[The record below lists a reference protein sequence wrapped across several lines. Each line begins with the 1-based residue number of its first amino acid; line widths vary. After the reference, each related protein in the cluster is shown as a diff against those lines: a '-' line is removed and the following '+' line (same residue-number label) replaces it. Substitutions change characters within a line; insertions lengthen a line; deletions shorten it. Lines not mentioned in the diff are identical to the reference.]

1 MHDKYESPEI
11 KREEQVYTQNE
22 VLLAGVCVTPP
33 PTIHINEGSK
43 E

>member
-22 VLLAGVCVTPP
+22 VLLAGVVVTPP
-33 PTIHINEGSK
+33 PKNINDNIE

>member
-22 VLLAGVCVTPP
+22 VLFGVNITPP
-33 PTIHINEGSK
+33 PSNNNDNLE